1 MKRLIVALIF
11 IFLFASLSFA
21 QGTPNQTT
29 QPDGQIE
36 SSQAIL
42 ASNDLEQK
50 ATSKTLIKETT
61 LEKSGCCSWHGG
73 VCGCENGRAKCC
85 DGTLSPS
92 CGCD

>member
-1 MKRLIVALIF
+1 MKRLIVAVIF
-11 IFLFASLSFA
+11 IFLFATLGFS
-21 QGTPNQTT
+21 QETPNQQT
-29 QPDGQIE
+29 DNQIE

-42 ASNDLEQK
+42 ASNDLEQT
-50 ATSKTLIKETT
+50 ATSKTPIKETT
-61 LEKSGCCSWHGG
+61 LEKRGCCSWHGG